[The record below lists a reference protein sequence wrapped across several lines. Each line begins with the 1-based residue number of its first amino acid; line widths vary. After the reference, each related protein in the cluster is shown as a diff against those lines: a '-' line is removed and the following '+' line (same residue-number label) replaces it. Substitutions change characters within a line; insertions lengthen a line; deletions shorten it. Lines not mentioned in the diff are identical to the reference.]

1 MHWPVSEAKSDSIF
15 AAFEV
20 LVPERGTMCFH
31 WAGDPENGR
40 FKLDAMLEYL
50 TLILACQLIGE
61 FAVSTA
67 NIPFPGPVAGMIL
80 LFGFLLIRGEI
91 PEALGQVSGAL
102 LNNLSLMFVPA
113 GVGVMVHLELLGS
126 DALPLSIAL
135 VVSTL
140 LTIAITAL
148 VMLWLSRILSA
159 DTDDKG

>member
-1 MHWPVSEAKSDSIF
+1 
-15 AAFEV
+15 
-20 LVPERGTMCFH
+20 
-31 WAGDPENGR
+31 
-40 FKLDAMLEYL
+40 MLEYL

-80 LFGFLLIRGEI
+80 LFLFLSVRGKV
-91 PEALGQVSGAL
+91 PEELGKVSAAL

-113 GVGVMVHLELLGS
+113 GVGVMVHFELLGT

-148 VMLWLSRILSA
+148 VMMLLNRKMSA
-159 DTDDKG
+159 DMDDQG